1 MAPEEKKD
9 DDDPVVESSPKLVTV
24 EFHDDNDGSVKT
36 IQVPEGTKVTEAAT
50 KANVYI
56 PTLCHHPRLQPVGKC
71 GLCVVAVENGPT
83 PTQLACSTACRP
95 PNDDDPVM
103 KVHVHGTTLNGL
115 ANAALRRNLDLSN
128 QNQLQRFATNNAF
141 APCGSLEIED
151 MGAWLKTANIDTSSN
166 CIIYDPSLCIGCS
179 RCVRACDQ
187 LQGMKV
193 LEAPLP
199 STNMSMVGIAQTP
212 PCMTTRAG
220 RPLKETDCISCGQC
234 TVFCPTG
241 AIKEVDH
248 TPQVMRALSDPEMVV
263 VLQTAPSVRVTI
275 AEMFGG
281 APGECSE
288 GRLVGA
294 AKACGFRFVFDTNLS
309 ADLTIMEEANELL
322 QRLDIAQNGTEEE
335 KQRKPLPML
344 YVQGL
349 RYCIKE
355 VLVVLSIS
363 HPFLAS

>member
-1 MAPEEKKD
+1 MAAEEKKD
-9 DDDPVVESSPKLVTV
+9 DSGDLLISTVKMVTV
-24 EFHDDNDGSVKT
+24 EFHDDSDGT
-36 IQVPEGTKVTEAAT
+36 IKKVRVPEGTKVTEAAT
-50 KANVYI
+50 KAGVYI
-56 PTLCHHPRLQPVGKC
+56 PTLCHHPRLTPVGKC
-71 GLCVVAVENGPT
+71 GLCAIAVEDGPT
-83 PTQLACSTACRP
+83 PVQLACSTACRVQKESD
-95 PNDDDPVM
+95 NDGSDDGVESVM
-103 KVHVHGTTLNGL
+103 RVHVHGTTLNGL
-115 ANAALRRNLDLSN
+115 ANAALRRNLENSN
-128 QNQLQRFATNNAF
+128 QNQLQRFAANNAF
-141 APCGSLEIED
+141 APCGSSEIED
-151 MGAWLKTANIDTSSN
+151 LGGWITTANRDTSSSA
-166 CIIYDPSLCIGCS
+166 ITYDPSLCIGCS

-199 STNMSMVGIAQTP
+199 TTMGSMVGIAQAP

-248 TPQVMRALSDPEMVV
+248 TAKVMRALSDPEMVV

-281 APGECSE
+281 NPGDCSE

-309 ADLTIMEEANELL
+309 ADLTIMEEANELI
-322 QRLDIAQNGTEEE
+322 QRIGIAKSGTEEE
-335 KQRKPLPML
+335 KKKKPLPML
-344 YVQGL
+344 
-349 RYCIKE
+349 
-355 VLVVLSIS
+355 
-363 HPFLAS
+363 